1 MTSSFNDMHN
11 ARCMITFGG
20 NPAEAHPVSMVHILP
35 AKECNNAPYI
45 VVDPRFTRTA
55 AHATEYVQP
64 RPGTD
69 MAVI

>member
-1 MTSSFNDMHN
+1 
-11 ARCMITFGG
+11 
-20 NPAEAHPVSMVHILP
+20 MVHILP